1 MAESWLWWQWLWV
14 VPYLGS
20 IIVGHRYW
28 MPPPRQFQPMF
39 QVLSTI
45 NIRNSPFLK
54 VKVEGIGCNE
64 LAEVFVTIVIPIIE
78 LEKPFFPTSFQI
90 VSYLLKMQYKV
101 FDKVVFSCFKI
112 LLFIC
117 FENEG
122 F

>member
-1 MAESWLWWQWLWV
+1 MFYAFWNKF
-14 VPYLGS
+14 S
-20 IIVGHRYW
+20 I
-28 MPPPRQFQPMF
+28 
-39 QVLSTI
+39 SS
-45 NIRNSPFLK
+45 NIPNSPFLK
-54 VKVEGIGCNE
+54 VKVKGIGCNE
-64 LAEVFVTIVIPIIE
+64 LAEVFVTNVIPIIE

-101 FDKVVFSCFKI
+101 FDKVVFSCFII

>member
-1 MAESWLWWQWLWV
+1 MLA
-14 VPYLGS
+14 LGEMCFE
-20 IIVGHRYW
+20 G
-28 MPPPRQFQPMF
+28 MGA
-39 QVLSTI
+39 
-45 NIRNSPFLK
+45 
-54 VKVEGIGCNE
+54 VEKG
-64 LAEVFVTIVIPIIE
+64 VFVTIVIPIIE

-101 FDKVVFSCFKI
+101 FDKVVFSCFII